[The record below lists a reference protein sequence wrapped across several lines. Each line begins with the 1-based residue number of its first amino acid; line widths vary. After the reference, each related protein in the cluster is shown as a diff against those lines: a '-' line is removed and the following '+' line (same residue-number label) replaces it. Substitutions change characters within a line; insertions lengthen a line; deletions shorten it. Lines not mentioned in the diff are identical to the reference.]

1 MVRMTSAS
9 TIATAGSAVPA
20 AGAPDEER
28 CYRAVQSKDQRFD
41 GWFYTA
47 VRTTGI
53 YCRPSCPAVTPKRQ
67 NVTFYPTAAA
77 AQIAGYRA
85 CKRCRPDATPGSPAW
100 NTRADVVGRAMRLIA
115 DGVIDRDGVTGLAT
129 RLNYSERQLN
139 RLLTSEVGAGPLG
152 LARAQR
158 AQAARVLIE
167 TTTMPFTDVAFGA
180 GFASIRQFND
190 TVREIF
196 ASTPTD
202 LRSQRRPA
210 TTGAGVVSLR
220 LAFRPPMD
228 TATLFGFLGM
238 RAVPGV
244 EFWDGSTYR
253 RVLTLPHGLAT
264 VSLTPAVNHVD
275 CRMQLAD
282 MRDLTTA
289 VARCRRLL
297 DLDADPESISD
308 QLIDDE
314 MLAPLVIK
322 SPGLRSPAHVDGNEV
337 AVRAVLGQQV
347 SVVGA
352 RTLAGRLVVKY
363 GEMLAVADGELTHA
377 FPTAAALACADPA
390 DLAMPVSRKRA
401 LFGMCRALASGE
413 IQLDAGADRAEV
425 EAQLVAL
432 PGIGAWTAA
441 YISMR
446 ALGDPDVF
454 LPTDLGVKHAL
465 ERLGADGSPKA
476 ARDRAEQWRPWRSY
490 ALHLLWGSLS

>member
-1 MVRMTSAS
+1 MVSAGP
-9 TIATAGSAVPA
+9 TV
-20 AGAPDEER
+20 PDEER
-28 CYRAVQSKDQRFD
+28 CYRAVQSKDARFD

-53 YCRPSCPAVTPKRQ
+53 YCRPSCPAVTPKRE
-67 NVTFYPTAAA
+67 NVTFHPTAAS
-77 AQIAGYRA
+77 AQLAGYRA

-100 NTRADVVGRAMRLIA
+100 NMRADVVGRAMRMIA
-115 DGVIDRDGVTGLAT
+115 DGVIDRAGVTGLAG

-139 RLLTSEVGAGPLG
+139 RLLNAEVGAGPLA

-158 AQAARVLIE
+158 AQTARVLIE

-180 GFASIRQFND
+180 GFASVRQFND
-190 TVREIF
+190 TIRDVF

-202 LRSQRRPA
+202 LRTRQRPT
-210 TTGAGVVSLR
+210 TTGAGIVSLR

-228 TATLFGFLGM
+228 TANLFTFLGI

-244 EFWDGSTYR
+244 EHWDGVTYR
-253 RVLTLPHGLAT
+253 RVLLLPHGLST
-264 VSLTPAVNHVD
+264 VSLTPSPSHVE
-275 CRMQLAD
+275 CHLRLAD

-297 DLDADPESISD
+297 DLDADPESIGD
-308 QLIDDE
+308 LLMMDE
-314 MLAPLVIK
+314 MLAPLMIK
-322 SPGLRSPAHVDGNEV
+322 SPGLRSPAHVDGNEL

-347 SVVGA
+347 SVTGA
-352 RTLAGRLVVKY
+352 RTLAARLVDRY
-363 GEMLAVADGELTHA
+363 GEPLAVPHEGLTHA
-377 FPTAAALACADPA
+377 FPTAAVLAEADPA
-390 DLAMPVSRKRA
+390 HLAMPVSRKNA
-401 LFGMCRALASGE
+401 LIGMCRMLASGE
-413 IQLDAGADRAEV
+413 IELDAGADRAQV

-432 PGIGAWTAA
+432 PGIGPWTAA

-454 LPTDLGVKHAL
+454 LPSDLGVKHAL
-465 ERLGADGSPKA
+465 ERLGADGTAKA
-476 ARDRAEQWRPWRSY
+476 AAARAMHWRPWRSY